1 MRKIIVGGG
10 AAGMMA
16 AIQSARSGQEVTL
29 IEKNEKLGKK
39 LYITGKGR
47 CNLTNACDVSDL
59 FSAVV
64 SNPKFLYSAF
74 YTFTNQDTI
83 DFFQSL
89 GLRTKTERGQ
99 RVFPCSDKS
108 SDVISALEKECRRLG
123 VEIRLKREVSHLRI
137 RQGQIRGVV
146 LQDGSEEP
154 ADAVVLATGGVTYP
168 STGSTGDGHR
178 MAEEAGHRVTKLRP
192 GLTGMTIRENIGERL
207 QGLTLK
213 NCEMY
218 IGGGGAGKKQFR
230 DFGELLFTH
239 YGVSGPVILTAS
251 SKAGD
256 WLASGPLE
264 LHIDMKP
271 ALDTEALDRRILRDF
286 EKGMNQS
293 ARNALQHL
301 LPKSMILPVLERAG
315 IPEDRKVH
323 QITREERSRL
333 LSTVKDFTLTLTGLR
348 DRNEAIIT
356 RGGVSVREVDPS
368 TMESR
373 VVNGL
378 YFAGEILD
386 LDALT
391 GGFNLQI
398 AWSTGYLA
406 GTAPAADNA
415 AVL

>member
-1 MRKIIVGGG
+1 MKKIIVGGG

-16 AIQSARSGQEVTL
+16 AIQSAGRGQEVTL

-39 LYITGKGR
+39 LFITGKGR

-74 YTFTNQDTI
+74 YAFTNQDTI
-83 DFFQSL
+83 HFFHSL
-89 GLRTKTERGQ
+89 GLKTKTERGQ
-99 RVFPCSDKS
+99 RVFPGSDKS
-108 SDVISALEKECRRLG
+108 SDVISALERECRRLG
-123 VEIRLKREVSHLRI
+123 VEIRLNREADHLLV
-137 RQGQIRGVV
+137 RQGRVCGVS
-146 LQDGSEEP
+146 LRDGTVEP
-154 ADAVVLATGGVTYP
+154 ADAVVFATGGVTYP

-192 GLTGMTIRENIGERL
+192 GLTGMTTREAVGERL
-207 QGLTLK
+207 RGLTLK
-213 NCEMY
+213 NCGIY
-218 IGGGGAGKKQFR
+218 IAGGGAGKKQIR

-251 SKAGD
+251 SRAGD
-256 WLASGPLE
+256 WLADGPLE

-271 ALDTEALDRRILRDF
+271 ALDTEVLDRRVLRDF
-286 EKGMNQS
+286 EKGMNRS
-293 ARNALQHL
+293 AKNALQYL

-323 QITREERSRL
+323 QITREERRRL
-333 LSTVKDFTLTLTGLR
+333 LNTVKDFTLTLTGLR
-348 DRNEAIIT
+348 DRDEAIIT

-373 VVNGL
+373 VVKGL

-406 GTAPAADNA
+406 GTAPEM
-415 AVL
+415 